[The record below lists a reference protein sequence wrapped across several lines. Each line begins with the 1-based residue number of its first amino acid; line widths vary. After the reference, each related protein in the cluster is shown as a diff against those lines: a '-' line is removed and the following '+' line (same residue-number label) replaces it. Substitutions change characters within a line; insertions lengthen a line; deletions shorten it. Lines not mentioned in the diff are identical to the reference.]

1 MDEPAPADRIAETTA
16 RYWGRTDLVR
26 IVLEALQA
34 AGKDLDHLD
43 VDDLAATDQFHGG
56 GRPATLRLAELAGFA
71 ARSGPDAPGT
81 RLQVLDVGGGLGGP
95 ARTLAARYG
104 CTVTVID
111 LTESYVEAA
120 QELTARVGYDER
132 VSHLVGNALDLPF
145 EEDSFDVVWTQ
156 NSGMNIADKAT
167 LYRGFHRVLRPGGT
181 LAFQEPLAGPAGD
194 PHYPL
199 MWADRPELSFLWRAG
214 ELRALVAGVGFEEQ
228 VWELVGEAAAI
239 ANAPAPPPHA
249 VQRLIMGDERLAAI
263 AAANRRNLAE
273 DRIATVHAVFR
284 KPAPRTT

>member
-26 IVLEALQA
+26 IVLDALQA
-34 AGKDLDHLD
+34 AGKDLDRLD

-56 GRPATLRLAELAGFA
+56 GRPATVRLAELAGFA
-71 ARSGPDAPGT
+71 SRSGPDAPGT
-81 RLQVLDVGGGLGGP
+81 GLQVLDVGGGLGGP

-111 LTESYVEAA
+111 LTASYVEAA

-132 VSHLVGNALDLPF
+132 VTHLVGDAVDLPF
-145 EEDSFDVVWTQ
+145 EDDSFDVVWTQ

-167 LYRGFHRVLRPGGT
+167 LYRGFHRVLRPGGI

-199 MWADRPELSFLWRAG
+199 MWADRPELSFLWRDHA
-214 ELRALVAGVGFEEQ
+214 LRALVAGVGFEEQ
-228 VWELVGEAAAI
+228 VWELVSEAAAI
-239 ANAPAPPPHA
+239 ATAPAPPPHA

-284 KPAPRTT
+284 KPAPGAA